1 MVHNSKHIKLKMC
14 PRLYL
19 TGHQS
24 IKARPGQPQQT
35 RGAGFLSCFAANILT
50 LEYFRSHLLNGNGH
64 FSHLPIGK
72 MASVTA
78 PNMKGI
84 YFGEEREAIN
94 R

>member
-1 MVHNSKHIKLKMC
+1 MPAPIPN
-14 PRLYL
+14 
-19 TGHQS
+19 GHQS
-24 IKARPGQPQQT
+24 IKTGPDQPQQT

-84 YFGEEREAIN
+84 YFVMQ
-94 R
+94 